1 MNSSVFSRRLL
12 EQSLS
17 LPGSVSRPLVAD
29 LRETA
34 ADAAREAS
42 RARAAS
48 TMRAMICSAT
58 VRFEL
63 SHCSSAGRTAPST

>member
-1 MNSSVFSRRLL
+1 MKSSVFSRRLL

-17 LPGSVSRPLVAD
+17 FPGSVSRPLVSV

-34 ADAAREAS
+34 ADAARDAS
-42 RARAAS
+42 RARAAK

-58 VRFEL
+58 VRFEF
-63 SHCSSAGRTAPST
+63 SHC